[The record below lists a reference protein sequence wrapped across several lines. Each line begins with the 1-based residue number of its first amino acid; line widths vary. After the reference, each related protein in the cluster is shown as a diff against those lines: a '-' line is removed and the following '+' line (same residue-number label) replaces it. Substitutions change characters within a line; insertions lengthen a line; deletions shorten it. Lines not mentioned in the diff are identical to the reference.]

1 MVVPFPRWIAALF
14 AAAVLMGAGEL
25 VGCASKIPPTVVT
38 PQGKA
43 AYTADQVVIR
53 VNELQNAAIQAE
65 ASGALPTSTTRVI
78 VTFCVAAD
86 KTLATVPNGWQQT
99 IATAWTQA
107 KQQIPAKD
115 LANTVISAAVAG
127 IDVVI
132 AAFGGN

>member
-1 MVVPFPRWIAALF
+1 VNIFARRSKLLYTLACAAAL
-14 AAAVLMGAGEL
+14 VLQA
-25 VGCASKIPPTVVT
+25 GCASKIPPTVVT

-65 ASGALPTSTTRVI
+65 ASHALPTSTTRII

-86 KTLATVPNGWQQT
+86 KTLATVPAGWQQT
-99 IATAWTQA
+99 IATAWAQA

-115 LANTVISAAVAG
+115 LSNTVIAAAVAG

-132 AAFGGN
+132 AAFGGA